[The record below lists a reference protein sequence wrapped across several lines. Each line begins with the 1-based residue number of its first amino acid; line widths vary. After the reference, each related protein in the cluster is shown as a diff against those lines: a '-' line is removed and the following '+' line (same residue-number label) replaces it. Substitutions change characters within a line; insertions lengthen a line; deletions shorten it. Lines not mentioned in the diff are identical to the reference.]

1 MSLAFMAVVKSAD
14 IAAILSAYPYMAVV
28 DYTAAHN
35 YSFEDNIADKSAYGC
50 SSLISSKTS

>member
-35 YSFEDNIADKSAYGC
+35 YSSADNIADKSA
-50 SSLISSKTS
+50 